1 MHDLKEMRGHW
12 KLKEE
17 ALDCTHILLQPA
29 KQFALKEGYL
39 KYQALIRFSMFFKCN
54 KKSNLNK

>member
-1 MHDLKEMRGHW
+1 MHDLKEMRGQW

-29 KQFALKEGYL
+29 KQFTLKGYL
-39 KYQALIRFSMFFKCN
+39 KYQALIRFSMFFKCDE
-54 KKSNLNK
+54 KANLNK